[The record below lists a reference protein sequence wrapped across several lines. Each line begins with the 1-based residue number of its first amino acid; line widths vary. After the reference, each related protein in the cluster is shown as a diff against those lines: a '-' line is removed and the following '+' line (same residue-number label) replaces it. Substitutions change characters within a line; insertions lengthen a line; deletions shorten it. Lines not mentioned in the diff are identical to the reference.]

1 MQIFHLLQKEVI
13 SEWRNPF
20 QIGGLISFLAGVS
33 FLVYF
38 FSGNIEPKVW
48 NLLYW
53 LVFLFLS
60 FFSAARVYEEDNIKY
75 RIYNLTL
82 YSPMQLFLAKWIF
95 LTLTLMVLGI
105 LLLFVYNIL
114 LPIEK
119 GLHLSWLF
127 LLTLVS
133 LGFACL
139 TSFTSFIASHGNS
152 RQMLMVVITLPL
164 CFPLLG
170 TAFACS
176 AAILSGND
184 LNVILT
190 KSYPIIA
197 IDLFAFAFVLILLP
211 LSWKN

>member
-1 MQIFHLLQKEVI
+1 MEIFHLLHKEVI

-75 RIYNLTL
+75 RIYNHTL
-82 YSPMQLFLAKWIF
+82 YSPMQLFMAKWIYLA
-95 LTLTLMVLGI
+95 LTLVILGM
-105 LLLFVYNIL
+105 LLLIVYNIL
-114 LPIEK
+114 LPVDH
-119 GLHLSWLF
+119 GLDLSWM
-127 LLTLVS
+127 LLLVLVS

-176 AAILSGND
+176 AAILAGTALD
-184 LNVILT
+184 VVIS
-190 KSYPIIA
+190 KAYPIIA